1 MGEDRDRALEVL
13 PPVGREVFRARWG
26 RPTAAQALAWPAI
39 AAGRNALVVAPTG
52 SGKTLAAFSWF
63 LADLVAR
70 GREADA
76 AMPAGVEVV
85 YVSPLKALAADI
97 ERNLREPLALLRAEA
112 RRRGEEP
119 PLVPVAVRTGDTP
132 ARERAALRR
141 KPPRVLVTTPES
153 LYLILTSPRAR
164 DALRTV
170 RAVIVDEV
178 HALLPSKRGVHLSLS
193 LERLE
198 RLAAKP
204 IQRIGL
210 SATVAPLDEAA
221 AWVGGRD
228 DGGAARDVAIL
239 DAGER
244 KDLDLRVLATP
255 DVRGGSVW
263 PDVAAELVRV
273 IAAHRSTLIF
283 CNNRRLARLPALRRL
298 ERLRC
303 ER

>member
-1 MGEDRDRALEVL
+1 VAGDALEVL
-13 PPVGREVFRARWG
+13 PAIGRDVFLARWG

-39 AAGRNALVVAPTG
+39 AEGRNVLVVAPTG
-52 SGKTLAAFSWF
+52 SGKTLAAFTWF

-70 GREADA
+70 GKDGDA
-76 AMPAGVEVV
+76 ARPAGVEVV

-119 PLVPVAVRTGDTP
+119 PTVPVAVRTGDTP

-178 HALLPSKRGVHLSLS
+178 HALLPSKRVSTWRSRSSAWSAWSGDRSS
-193 LERLE
+193 ASGCR
-198 RLAAKP
+198 RRSRRSRRPRPGSPAATTHP
-204 IQRIGL
+204 SRMG
-210 SATVAPLDEAA
+210 SGSGSGARCRSSMPAS
-221 AWVGGRD
+221 GR
-228 DGGAARDVAIL
+228 
-239 DAGER
+239 
-244 KDLDLRVLATP
+244 TWTC
-255 DVRGGSVW
+255 GS
-263 PDVAAELVRV
+263 
-273 IAAHRSTLIF
+273 
-283 CNNRRLARLPALRRL
+283 
-298 ERLRC
+298 
-303 ER
+303 